1 MERQPLW
8 TRNFTILT
16 LGTVVSMLGN
26 AISGFALSLLILDYT
41 GSTLLYAIFM
51 VVYNLPKII
60 MPSIAG
66 PYLDRFSRTKAIWTL
81 DYLSAAL
88 YLVIF
93 FLLRGGLFNY
103 ALLLGLCIVIG
114 TIDSVYLVAYDSLY
128 PMLISEGN
136 YAKAYSI
143 SSMIYPL
150 SALMVPVASWCY
162 EHVGLTPLFLFNA
175 GTFLAA
181 AVCETRI
188 RASETHVSTA
198 KGSGREQLRQYGC
211 GLREGLRFISAEK
224 GLLLL
229 IAFAALSELCH
240 IVMNTVTLPWFKS
253 PEGLGVQVHTW
264 VGVCGVAGR
273 LAGSAGNYL
282 ARVPKRFRALL
293 LTALNAAVCV
303 CFGVYLFLPLPGM
316 LALSFL
322 GSVAGAAAYAQSSSG
337 VQSYVPDAVRAR
349 FNSAAAVIASL
360 GAILGQLLGG
370 ALGDCLPMRAVAAG
384 SMLML
389 LACTLLTLVAG
400 WRRISFIFTKAGEA

>member
-150 SALMVPVASWCY
+150 SALMVPIASWCY
-162 EHVGLTPLFLFNA
+162 EHVGLMPLFLFNA
-175 GTFLAA
+175 ATFAIAA
-181 AVCETRI
+181 TFETQI
-188 RASETHVSTA
+188 RVKETQVSTTKEPYSLSRYKDDFKQGIA
-198 KGSGREQLRQYGC
+198 YLKQ
-211 GLREGLRFISAEK
+211 EK
-224 GLLLL
+224 GLLVITAYFVVSMMVGNGSGTL
-229 IAFAALSELCH
+229 I
-240 IVMNTVTLPWFKS
+240 LPYFKS
-253 PEGLGVQVHTW
+253 QESLGVMTYTW
-264 VGVCGVAGR
+264 VMGCSVLGR
-273 LAGSAGNYL
+273 LVGGAVHYKFRYPTARKFAIALFVYIVSAL
-282 ARVPKRFRALL
+282 IDAS
-293 LTALNAAVCV
+293 
-303 CFGVYLFLPLPGM
+303 YLFAPVM
-316 LALSFL
+316 LMMLLQFVSGL
-322 GSVAGAAAYAQSSSG
+322 ICVTSYNIRISST
-337 VQSYVPDAVRAR
+337 QNYVPNEMRGR
-349 FNSAAAVIASL
+349 FNGTFQMLTTA
-360 GAILGQLLGG
+360 GAILGQLLAG
-370 ALGDCLPMRAVAAG
+370 ALGDVLPIRPVIVCLNAFSIVAAVLIMYRG
-384 SMLML
+384 RRH
-389 LACTLLTLVAG
+389 VAP
-400 WRRISFIFTKAGEA
+400 IYNVAI

>member
-150 SALMVPVASWCY
+150 SALMVPIASWCY

-175 GTFLAA
+175 ATFAIAA
-181 AVCETRI
+181 TFETQI
-188 RASETHVSTA
+188 RVKETQVSTTKEPYSLSRYKDDFKQGIA
-198 KGSGREQLRQYGC
+198 YLKQ
-211 GLREGLRFISAEK
+211 EK
-224 GLLLL
+224 GLLVITAYFVVSMMVGNGSGTL
-229 IAFAALSELCH
+229 ILPYFKSQESLGVMTYTWVMGCSVLGRLVGGAVHYRFRYPTAKKFAIALFVYIVSALPVCAGHADDAPAIRKRAHLRHKLQHPHFLHAELCAQRDARPLQRH
-240 IVMNTVTLPWFKS
+240 ISNADHS
-253 PEGLGVQVHTW
+253 
-264 VGVCGVAGR
+264 
-273 LAGSAGNYL
+273 GSN
-282 ARVPKRFRALL
+282 P
-293 LTALNAAVCV
+293 
-303 CFGVYLFLPLPGM
+303 
-316 LALSFL
+316 
-322 GSVAGAAAYAQSSSG
+322 GAASCRSARRCAPHSPGDRMPECIFHRCRGSHHVSWAQ
-337 VQSYVPDAVRAR
+337 AR
-349 FNSAAAVIASL
+349 
-360 GAILGQLLGG
+360 GADL
-370 ALGDCLPMRAVAAG
+370 
-384 SMLML
+384 
-389 LACTLLTLVAG
+389 
-400 WRRISFIFTKAGEA
+400 